1 MLFATWLLL
10 KKTRIGLVIQ
20 AALTHPNMVSAL
32 GHDVPRVFT
41 LVFAGGSLLAGL
53 AGVIAGNYFTTESGM
68 ADAMGPIVFVV
79 VIFGGLGSLAGCFIA
94 SILMG
99 MVQTFSV
106 AMEWSIAD
114 LLKPLGITLSGD
126 NLLGEILTISVSR
139 IGPLVPYAL
148 LILILLFRPRGLMGT
163 RET

>member
-1 MLFATWLLL
+1 
-10 KKTRIGLVIQ
+10 
-20 AALTHPNMVSAL
+20 MVSAL
-32 GHDVPRVFT
+32 GHNVPLVFT
-41 LVFAGGSLLAGL
+41 TVFAGGSFLAGL
-53 AGVIAGNYFTTESGM
+53 AGVIAGNYLTTESAM

-106 AMEWSIAD
+106 VFDYSIAD
-114 LLKPLGITLSGD
+114 AIRPLGVRLTES
-126 NLLGEILTISVSR
+126 NLLGEILTIPMSR
-139 IGPLVPYAL
+139 VGPLIPYAL
-148 LILILLFRPRGLMGT
+148 LILILVFRPRGLMGT

>member
-1 MLFATWLLL
+1 
-10 KKTRIGLVIQ
+10 
-20 AALTHPNMVSAL
+20 
-32 GHDVPRVFT
+32 
-41 LVFAGGSLLAGL
+41 
-53 AGVIAGNYFTTESGM
+53 M

-106 AMEWSIAD
+106 VMEWSFAD
-114 LLKPLGITLSGD
+114 MLKPLGVTLAAD
-126 NLLGEILTISVSR
+126 DLLGEILNISVSR
-139 IGPLVPYAL
+139 IGPLVPYVL
-148 LILILLFRPRGLMGT
+148 LIVILLFRPRGLMGT